1 MHTGVYCIYYYNNY
15 RKPKLPIEMEIS
27 KEKENVDF
35 EHQLDYWDPD
45 EIVQHASKMSKLKKA
60 IYSKARENITAAQKK
75 DKEYYDNKHSS
86 LEVWLYY
93 NYFNI
98 TIKIILYYCNKR
110 SELALL
116 AHYFYTCMKHGI
128 NFAKEEDTNSII
140 RCTHMLLRDGNTI
153 DYYWWKIIIQI
164 KISRS
169 MIVHTHLCACASYW
183 IT

>member
-75 DKEYYDNKHSS
+75 DKEHYDNKHSS
-86 LEVWLYY
+86 LEV
-93 NYFNI
+93 
-98 TIKIILYYCNKR
+98 
-110 SELALL
+110 
-116 AHYFYTCMKHGI
+116 
-128 NFAKEEDTNSII
+128 
-140 RCTHMLLRDGNTI
+140 
-153 DYYWWKIIIQI
+153 
-164 KISRS
+164 
-169 MIVHTHLCACASYW
+169 
-183 IT
+183 